1 MSVRRTHGKFA
12 VNGMAGEGACV
23 LTLSGT
29 IPCISVLADTIA
41 DQSGPRAASEV
52 GANFISKGLADA
64 SNLTVDTVPLLHGPR
79 NGTLLRI
86 QLSCRIGLILRHQ
99 DPVSGSVEW
108 T

>member
-29 IPCISVLADTIA
+29 IPCVSVLADTIA

-52 GANFISKGLADA
+52 GFQKD
-64 SNLTVDTVPLLHGPR
+64 
-79 NGTLLRI
+79 
-86 QLSCRIGLILRHQ
+86 
-99 DPVSGSVEW
+99 
-108 T
+108 